1 MSKMES
7 QISEILKSHA
17 QYNLTGMTKAILKH
31 YQIDDTTNNYKRVET
46 RLKEILQRHHLWY
59 DERYFY
65 KQEQLDT
72 FIREIK
78 PFIDHTQWEKR
89 LNDAQI
95 NAINNL
101 GNDLNRYTY
110 TMSQLLDY
118 IISKF
123 DFSDV
128 HKAKTVLRQR
138 LQTIINTYRKTSERW
153 AHTNKTMTISRT
165 YELLVALKPYLLDH
179 HNLTI
184 VEPFAYSQRNFI
196 NNLMTKYHISLKHQK
211 DFNKDLSAYNFINFS
226 KNQTKRMQNGRRN
239 APSYFTT
246 SEVKALDNWAKEH
259 AAKYQAESK
268 PKTINKKTKNT
279 KGQHHDSRY
288 DEQGNRYYSLAEIT
302 DLFLKVKG
310 LPDTDRTRNNMAHAF
325 ISRLKKAYELGAIKA
340 KKRSGTFY
348 SYPAEIM
355 NYFKNNPQ
363 VILER
368 GYNTIA
374 KTMVS
379 EKTTESTKT
388 TEPVKTTSEP
398 VNNKTIT
405 NKEKPAAKNPSTKV
419 TDSVALNN
427 LSLTNL
433 ADPEVQLKIMLKR
446 FLTDHYEI
454 KLTDWEADKE
464 AIKHLDANSA
474 AYQTIVKRLQNPG
487 ENYLKRK

>member
-31 YQIDDTTNNYKRVET
+31 YQIDDTTNNFKRVET

-78 PFIDHTQWEKR
+78 PFIDQTQWEKR

-95 NAINNL
+95 NAINDL
-101 GNDLNRYTY
+101 GNDLTRYTY
-110 TMSQLLDY
+110 TISQLLDY

-128 HKAKTVLRQR
+128 HKAKTDLRQR

-153 AHTNKTMTISRT
+153 AHTNKTITISRT
-165 YELLVALKPYLLDH
+165 YELIAALKPYLLDH

-184 VEPFAYSQRNFI
+184 IEPFAYSQRNFI
-196 NNLMTKYHISLKHQK
+196 HNLMTKYHIALKQQK
-211 DFNKDLSAYNFINFS
+211 NFCNDLYAYNFAHFS
-226 KNQTKRMQNGRRN
+226 KNQIKRNKNGRHN

-246 SEVKALDNWAKEH
+246 SEVKALDDWAKEH
-259 AAKYQAESK
+259 AAKYQVEPEPA
-268 PKTINKKTKNT
+268 TTNKKTKNT
-279 KGQHHDSRY
+279 KSLQSDSHY
-288 DEQGNRYYSLAEIT
+288 DEQGDRYYSLAEII
-302 DLFLKVKG
+302 DLFLEVRG
-310 LPDTDRTRNNMAHAF
+310 LPDTDKTRNNMAHAF
-325 ISRLKKAYELGAIKA
+325 ISRLKKAYKLGAVKA

-363 VILER
+363 VILEH
-368 GYNTIA
+368 GYDAIA
-374 KTMVS
+374 KTITP
-379 EKTTESTKT
+379 EKATELA
-388 TEPVKTTSEP
+388 KTTSES
-398 VNNKTIT
+398 VNNKAVT
-405 NKEKPAAKNPSTKV
+405 NAETTAAKNPH
-419 TDSVALNN
+419 TDLTNSATLNTT
-427 LSLTNL
+427 SLTNL
-433 ADPEVQLKIMLKR
+433 ADPEVQLKVMLKR

-474 AYQTIVKRLQNPG
+474 AYHTIAKRLQNPS
-487 ENYLKRK
+487 EYYLKHK

>member
-31 YQIDDTTNNYKRVET
+31 YHIDDTTNNFKRVET

-72 FIREIK
+72 FTREIK
-78 PFIDHTQWEKR
+78 PFIDQTQWDKR

-101 GNDLNRYTY
+101 GNDLTKYTY

-128 HKAKTVLRQR
+128 HKAKTDLRQR

-184 VEPFAYSQRNFI
+184 IKPFAYSQRNFI
-196 NNLMTKYHISLKHQK
+196 NNLMTKYHIALKQQK
-211 DFNKDLSAYNFINFS
+211 DFCNDLYAYNFVNFS
-226 KNQTKRMQNGRRN
+226 KNQIKRNKNGKHN

-246 SEVKALDNWAKEH
+246 SEVKALDDWAKEH

-268 PKTINKKTKNT
+268 PKTINKQNKKTKNT
-279 KGQHHDSRY
+279 KGRQLDSRY

-310 LPDTDRTRNNMAHAF
+310 LPDTDKTRNNMAHAF
-325 ISRLKKAYELGAIKA
+325 ISRLKKAYALGAIKA

-355 NYFKNNPQ
+355 NYFKDNPQ

-368 GYNTIA
+368 GYDTIA
-374 KTMVS
+374 KTITP
-379 EKTTESTKT
+379 EKTAKTTEST
-388 TEPVKTTSEP
+388 KTTSEP

-405 NKEKPAAKNPSTKV
+405 NKETAAAKNSLTNI

-433 ADPEVQLKIMLKR
+433 ADPEVQLNVMLKR

-474 AYQTIVKRLQNPG
+474 AYQTIAKRLQNPG
-487 ENYLKRK
+487 EYYLKRK